1 MAETLDW
8 LNDIDRFKTAILAIK
23 DHLKDREYPD
33 TAVDE
38 ISEEVSIKEVINLYM
53 YEKRNTKDALFAI
66 ASRI

>member
-38 ISEEVSIKEVINLYM
+38 ISEEVSIKEVINFLYM
-53 YEKRNTKDALFAI
+53 YEKRNTKMLYLL
-66 ASRI
+66 